1 MNDLSNP
8 ATPVT
13 LDNAASTPSTAGM
26 EQLKSDLRA
35 IVADAEALMR
45 SSAASASASAAQL
58 RERLREARHD
68 LRDLQANAVT
78 KTRDAGRAADDY
90 VHDKPWRSIAI
101 AAGVG
106 LMVGYLMGRR
116 D

>member
-1 MNDLSNP
+1 MNDM
-8 ATPVT
+8 
-13 LDNAASTPSTAGM
+13 STPTTTTPAANNPGM
-26 EQLKSDLRA
+26 DQLKSDLKA

-68 LRDLQANAVT
+68 LRDLQANAVN
-78 KTRDAGRAADDY
+78 KTRAAGQAADDF
-90 VHDKPWRSIAI
+90 VHDKPWRSIAV

-106 LMVGYLMGRR
+106 FLVGMLIGRR
-116 D
+116 

>member
-1 MNDLSNP
+1 MNDMSTPAATTTPTGTSNP
-8 ATPVT
+8 
-13 LDNAASTPSTAGM
+13 GM
-26 EQLKSDLRA
+26 DQLKSDLKA

-68 LRDLQANAVT
+68 LRDLQANAVN
-78 KTRDAGRAADDY
+78 KTRAAGQAADDY
-90 VHDKPWRSIAI
+90 VHDKPWRSIAM

-106 LMVGYLMGRR
+106 FLVGMLVGRR
-116 D
+116 